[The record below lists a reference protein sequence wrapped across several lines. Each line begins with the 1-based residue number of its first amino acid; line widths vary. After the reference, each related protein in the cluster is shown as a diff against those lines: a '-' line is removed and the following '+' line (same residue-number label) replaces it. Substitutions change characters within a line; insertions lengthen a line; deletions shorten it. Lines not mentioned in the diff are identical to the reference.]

1 MCGDSGGGM
10 IEELALRLAAL
21 HNAGKLLLDRWGQ
34 PLRYDLGEVVMRLDE
49 PGMVEWFAPIVE
61 RTERMMGVP

>member
-1 MCGDSGGGM
+1 MSDLAA
-10 IEELALRLAAL
+10 LALRLAAL

-49 PGMVEWFAPIVE
+49 LGMVEWFAPIVG
-61 RTERMMGVP
+61 RTERMVGVRE

>member
-1 MCGDSGGGM
+1 MSDLAA
-10 IEELALRLAAL
+10 LALRLAAL

-49 PGMVEWFAPIVE
+49 LGMVEWFAPIVG
-61 RTERMMGVP
+61 RRNG

>member
-1 MCGDSGGGM
+1 M
-10 IEELALRLAAL
+10 IPALALRLAAL

-49 PGMVEWFAPIVE
+49 PGMVEWFAPIVG
-61 RTERMMGVP
+61 RTERMVGVRE

>member
-1 MCGDSGGGM
+1 MSDLAV
-10 IEELALRLAAL
+10 LALRLAAL

-49 PGMVEWFAPIVE
+49 LGMVEWFAPIVG
-61 RTERMMGVP
+61 RRNG